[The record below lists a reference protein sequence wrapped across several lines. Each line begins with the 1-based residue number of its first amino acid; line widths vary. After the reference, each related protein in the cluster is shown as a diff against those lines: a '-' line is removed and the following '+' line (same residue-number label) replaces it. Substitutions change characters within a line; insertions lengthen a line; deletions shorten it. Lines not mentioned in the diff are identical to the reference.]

1 MNLLGI
7 DFGEKKIGL
16 ALATGPLAEPMG
28 VIKISNLKSQISNIC
43 QEHGIEKI
51 VMGISEGKMAEK
63 TKKFAQELGK
73 AVGLPVEFQDETLTT
88 SEAIMKMKQA
98 GKKVKKKKEDAFAA
112 ALILQ
117 DYLDR
122 MNI

>member
-73 AVGLPVEFQDETLTT
+73 TVGLPVEFQDETLTT